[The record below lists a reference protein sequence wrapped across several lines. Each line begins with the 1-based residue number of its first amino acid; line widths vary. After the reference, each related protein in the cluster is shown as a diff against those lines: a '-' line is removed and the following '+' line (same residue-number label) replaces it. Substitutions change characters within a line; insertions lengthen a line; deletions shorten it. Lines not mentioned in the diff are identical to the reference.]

1 MSKILLV
8 SNEVNEVNEGETL
21 QTHLEREG
29 YKIILAGNG
38 EMVLNPT
45 WQEEPDLIILDLPP
59 EKDSLTVCRTL
70 RQNSKTRQVPV
81 IMLSTLGEEMNRVM
95 GLEAGADD
103 YITKPF
109 SYRELLARVKAGLRR
124 GRLEAAGRAFSGSE
138 PEEPERLTYGPLI
151 IDRRSHMITVNG
163 VKQEFTPKEFKILC
177 TLVSRPGKIFSRR
190 MLLEHIW
197 GNNYEVNNRAVDMH
211 VQHIRRKLSH
221 QLPDLPQLIETVHG
235 IGYRVKDNV

>member
-8 SNEVNEVNEGETL
+8 SNETNEVNKGETL
-21 QTHLEREG
+21 RTHLEREG
-29 YKIILAGNG
+29 YKIILAGDG
-38 EMVLNPT
+38 ETVLKPT

-59 EKDSLTVCRTL
+59 EKDSLMVCRTL
-70 RQNSKTRQVPV
+70 RQNSKTRHVPV
-81 IMLSTLGEEMNRVM
+81 IMLSILEEEMNRVM

-109 SYRELLARVKAGLRR
+109 SYRELLARVKARLRR
-124 GRLEAAGRAFSGSE
+124 GRLEAAGRAFSRS
-138 PEEPERLTYGPLI
+138 EPERLTYGPLI

-163 VKQEFTPKEFKILC
+163 VKQEFTPKEFKILY
-177 TLVSRPGKIFSRR
+177 TLVSRPGKVFSRR

-197 GNNYEVNNRAVDMH
+197 GSNCEVNNRAVDMH
-211 VQHIRRKLSH
+211 VQHIRRKLSR
-221 QLPDLPQLIETVHG
+221 QLPDSPQFIETVYG